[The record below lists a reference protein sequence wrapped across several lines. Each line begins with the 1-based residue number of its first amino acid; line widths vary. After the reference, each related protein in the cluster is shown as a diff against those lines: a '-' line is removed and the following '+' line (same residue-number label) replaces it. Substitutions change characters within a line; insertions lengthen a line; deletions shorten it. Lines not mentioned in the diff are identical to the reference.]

1 MTGRDGE
8 GLSFHILLKS
18 THIWPIHKCNTIH
31 SNYYIDP
38 PLKSSTMAR
47 MLLEPWQEKLP
58 VLLHTI
64 CTMECSMMVLK
75 IHPLHPNIMELI
87 CEGCLCSKREYLSFV
102 DCKHT
107 GADAVFPSPRL
118 IPSCSGA
125 MGRWPGLTSVHQLC
139 KAFLSSCSSV
149 FTSPSQ
155 KN

>member
-87 CEGCLCSKREYLSFV
+87 CEGCLCSKREYLSFGLAELV
-102 DCKHT
+102 WILNT
-107 GADAVFPSPRL
+107 QALMLFFPPPGSSHL
-118 IPSCSGA
+118 VA
-125 MGRWPGLTSVHQLC
+125 ERWDDDLD
-139 KAFLSSCSSV
+139 
-149 FTSPSQ
+149 
-155 KN
+155 